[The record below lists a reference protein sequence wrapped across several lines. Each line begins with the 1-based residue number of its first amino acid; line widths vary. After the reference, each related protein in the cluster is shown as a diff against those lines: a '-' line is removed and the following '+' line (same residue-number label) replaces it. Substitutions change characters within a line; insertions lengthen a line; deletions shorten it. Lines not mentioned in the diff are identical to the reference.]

1 MKNKSLKSYYAV
13 AYEHILYG
21 HTQPSIQYAVYF
33 QLESAQNA
41 MMTMLKRGQTVL
53 SMEEKKLF

>member
-1 MKNKSLKSYYAV
+1 MKNRLSKLYYAV
-13 AYEHILYG
+13 AYEHVLYG

-41 MMTMLKRGQTVL
+41 MMSMIKRGQTVL
-53 SMEEKKLF
+53 SMEEKKLS